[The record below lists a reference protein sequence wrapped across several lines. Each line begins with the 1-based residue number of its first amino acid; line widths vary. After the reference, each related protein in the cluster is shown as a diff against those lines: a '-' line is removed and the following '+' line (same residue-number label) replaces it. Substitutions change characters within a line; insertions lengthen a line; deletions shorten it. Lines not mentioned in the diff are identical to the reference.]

1 MVARGVR
8 FSLKSKT
15 MRRGHSRAK
24 ALPPRETAL
33 RLAISLFVM
42 LAFGVQGYI
51 AQTHIHLAPDTF
63 APFSKLASHAGK
75 EQQPDKFPANGDP
88 ANCPICQEILH
99 SGQFV
104 TPTAAALL
112 LPAVAVSIIRIA
124 ADIPA
129 AAQRPSHAWRSRAP
143 PKA

>member
-1 MVARGVR
+1 
-8 FSLKSKT
+8 
-15 MRRGHSRAK
+15 MRRGKSSTK
-24 ALPPRETAL
+24 ALPKRNSAL

-42 LAFGVQGYI
+42 LAFGLQSYI
-51 AQTHIHLAPDTF
+51 TQTHIHLKPDTF
-63 APFSKLASHAGK
+63 SSYAKLNHETGK
-75 EQQPDKFPANGDP
+75 QDPADKFPANGDP

-104 TPTAAALL
+104 TPTAAVLL
-112 LPAVAVSIIRIA
+112 LPTATVSIIKIV
-124 ADIPA
+124 ADIPV